1 MAKITKTF
9 RNLTYLT
16 IVEQSIGVKG
26 ARLVYKA
33 DWKQLRKIIFNN
45 NFLGEVG
52 AKIMS
57 KCSWREL
64 E

>member
-1 MAKITKTF
+1 MTKITKTF

-45 NFLGEVG
+45 NLLGEVG
-52 AKIMS
+52 AKIIS
-57 KCSWREL
+57 KCLWREL